1 MPNKEGGYGGYRQ
14 SPQRG
19 ARKVRA
25 PGAEGGVRRGVT
37 PPPVDPPRRSRQTP
51 HTPHPSHPPY
61 AEPRRTGSRPAEAP
75 DHLEEGWLSPQEL
88 AGRSPRSAPPPHAPD
103 PRRARQR
110 SARRRAR
117 RRFVL
122 LCTAAG
128 ILVVSAVITLL
139 LPSSVTTPPSAQATG
154 ESAALATRMVA
165 PLPYAGGSSGEA
177 QAVDWGTVG
186 PQRQDDARTYTA
198 LPTSD
203 ALVPECGRVTTEW
216 FADAAFLGD
225 SLTVGYLDYDINLG
239 GAQVLAY
246 EGVSPNTF
254 VNRTVVTNADGE
266 EEVPFD
272 RLAEMQPAKL
282 YVMVG
287 TNALVGG
294 TNDEGFLAYYGQMLD
309 ELKAILPNTQLYIQS
324 VLPARPEALES
335 APGLSAD
342 HLATINAAIRELC
355 NEKGCLYLD
364 VASALADDAGALQ
377 SDYAQPDGIHL
388 TVAGYNAWVS
398 YLCTHV
404 PYDRDNPYQAG
415 STYYLDDSVKSLL
428 QDLP

>member
-1 MPNKEGGYGGYRQ
+1 
-14 SPQRG
+14 
-19 ARKVRA
+19 
-25 PGAEGGVRRGVT
+25 
-37 PPPVDPPRRSRQTP
+37 
-51 HTPHPSHPPY
+51 
-61 AEPRRTGSRPAEAP
+61 
-75 DHLEEGWLSPQEL
+75 
-88 AGRSPRSAPPPHAPD
+88 
-103 PRRARQR
+103 
-110 SARRRAR
+110 
-117 RRFVL
+117 
-122 LCTAAG
+122 
-128 ILVVSAVITLL
+128 
-139 LPSSVTTPPSAQATG
+139 
-154 ESAALATRMVA
+154 
-165 PLPYAGGSSGEA
+165 
-177 QAVDWGTVG
+177 
-186 PQRQDDARTYTA
+186 
-198 LPTSD
+198 
-203 ALVPECGRVTTEW
+203 
-216 FADAAFLGD
+216 
-225 SLTVGYLDYDINLG
+225 
-239 GAQVLAY
+239 
-246 EGVSPNTF
+246 
-254 VNRTVVTNADGE
+254 ADGE

-355 NEKGCLYLD
+355 NEKGFLYLD

-398 YLCTHV
+398 YLCAHV

-428 QDLP
+428 QD